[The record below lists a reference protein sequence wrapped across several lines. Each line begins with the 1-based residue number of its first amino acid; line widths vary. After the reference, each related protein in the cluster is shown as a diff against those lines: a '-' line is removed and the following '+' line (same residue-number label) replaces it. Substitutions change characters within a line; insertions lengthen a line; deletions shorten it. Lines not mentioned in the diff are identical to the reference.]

1 MPQLNTRITP
11 SEPDSKTVSMNFP
24 RTARSFN
31 PFPMTKHTV
40 LPSLLLLA
48 LGLFAGCRTIPY
60 DTAGQNYAVFQFG
73 EFKGLVNTKAPAA
86 TQAVQK
92 AVQQLDLFQTYVVVN
107 KFEGQVLARTR
118 NDQKVRINIE
128 ETNSLQTT
136 IRIRW
141 GEGGDVSKSRKLF
154 DAIEANLK

>member
-1 MPQLNTRITP
+1 
-11 SEPDSKTVSMNFP
+11 MNFP
-24 RTARSFN
+24 PTARSLK
-31 PFPMTKHTV
+31 PFLMTKHIA

-48 LGLFAGCRTIPY
+48 LAIFGGCKTIPY

-141 GEGGDVSKSRKLF
+141 GEGGDISNSRKLY

>member
-1 MPQLNTRITP
+1 
-11 SEPDSKTVSMNFP
+11 
-24 RTARSFN
+24 
-31 PFPMTKHTV
+31 MTKHIA

-48 LGLFAGCRTIPY
+48 LALLGGCKTIPY
-60 DTAGQNYAVFQFG
+60 DTEGKNYAVFQFG
-73 EFKGLVNTKAPAA
+73 EFKGLVNSKAPEAA
-86 TQAVQK
+86 QAVQK

-107 KFEGQVLARTR
+107 KFEAQVLARTR

-128 ETNSLQTT
+128 EANSRQTM

-141 GEGGDVSKSRKLF
+141 GEGGDQGKSKKLY

>member
-1 MPQLNTRITP
+1 
-11 SEPDSKTVSMNFP
+11 
-24 RTARSFN
+24 
-31 PFPMTKHTV
+31 MTKYIA

-48 LGLFAGCRTIPY
+48 LGLFVGCRTVPY

-86 TQAVQK
+86 YQAAQK
-92 AVQQLDLFQTYVVVN
+92 AVQQIGLFKTYEVCN
-107 KFEGQVLARTR
+107 KFDAQIYARAS

-141 GEGGDVSKSRKLF
+141 GEGGDQAKSRKLY
-154 DAIEANLK
+154 DAIDANLK

>member
-1 MPQLNTRITP
+1 
-11 SEPDSKTVSMNFP
+11 
-24 RTARSFN
+24 
-31 PFPMTKHTV
+31 MTKYIA

-48 LGLFAGCRTIPY
+48 LGFFAGCKTIPY

-128 ETNSLQTT
+128 EANSLQTM

-141 GEGGDVSKSRKLF
+141 GEGGDQAKSKKLY